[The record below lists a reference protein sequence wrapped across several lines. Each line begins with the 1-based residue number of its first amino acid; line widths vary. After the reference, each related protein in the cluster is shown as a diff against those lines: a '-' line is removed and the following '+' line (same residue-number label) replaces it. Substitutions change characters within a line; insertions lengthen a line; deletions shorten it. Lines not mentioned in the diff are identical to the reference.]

1 MKHSLVSS
9 RVVRGRCQVGGPNIQ
24 EQVSE
29 LSRSD
34 LYDSLQL
41 PVRSVYGQKREIFR
55 LANPHRIDNRNRWSI
70 AAIQRL
76 HTVTI
81 MNPLLSCQPSNLT
94 VRSCLSRSA
103 ELFKFTSRRHQSSYR
118 RTRSRLNIKPDA
130 SFLPSRTEPHDHIIY
145 NPPPSA
151 PNVYHT
157 PTIFLPK
164 SDKRRRMH
172 DLATQRDPQLAA
184 GATPWSSTH
193 RLPPPVRKPYEKRY
207 HITEAQMEEMRRLR
221 KEDPV
226 AWSVTALAKKFDCS
240 RIFVSFV
247 TEGLS
252 QEKQKQQKMVTE
264 VIKSRWGTKRRVA
277 REDRALRKERW
288 YSDS

>member
-1 MKHSLVSS
+1 
-9 RVVRGRCQVGGPNIQ
+9 
-24 EQVSE
+24 
-29 LSRSD
+29 
-34 LYDSLQL
+34 
-41 PVRSVYGQKREIFR
+41 
-55 LANPHRIDNRNRWSI
+55 
-70 AAIQRL
+70 
-76 HTVTI
+76 
-81 MNPLLSCQPSNLT
+81 MNPLLNCQRPSSAVWN
-94 VRSCLSRSA
+94 SLSRCAAPLKS
-103 ELFKFTSRRHQSSYR
+103 TSRRHQSSYR

-130 SFLPSRTEPHDHIIY
+130 SFLPSKTEVHDHIIY

-164 SDKRRRMH
+164 SDKRRQMH
-172 DLATQRDPQLAA
+172 DLATQRNPQLAT
-184 GATPWSSTH
+184 GDTQ

-207 HITEAQMEEMRRLR
+207 HVTEAQMEEMRRLR
-221 KEDPV
+221 KDDPA

-240 RIFVSFV
+240 RLFVSFV

-252 QEKQKQQKMVTE
+252 ADQQKQQKMVTE
-264 VIKSRWGTKRRVA
+264 VIKSRWGTKRRIA